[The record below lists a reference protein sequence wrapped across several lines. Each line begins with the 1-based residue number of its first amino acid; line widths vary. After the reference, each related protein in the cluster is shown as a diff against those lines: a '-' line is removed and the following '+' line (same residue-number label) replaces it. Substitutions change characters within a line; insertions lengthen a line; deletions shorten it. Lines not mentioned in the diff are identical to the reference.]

1 MAWCARTKLIG
12 GYGGGLFGPEDDV
25 TREQMAVM
33 LYRSAAY
40 LGLDVG
46 AAPENAAVPGAAP
59 WAAEAM
65 GWALHAGVVESGD
78 DPAAPLTRAEV
89 AQMLARL
96 CQLLEPEA

>member
-1 MAWCARTKLIG
+1 MAWCAQTKLIG

-65 GWALHAGVVESGD
+65 GWALHAGVVESSD

>member
-1 MAWCARTKLIG
+1 
-12 GYGGGLFGPEDDV
+12 
-25 TREQMAVM
+25 MAVM

-65 GWALHAGVVESGD
+65 GWALHASVVESGD

-89 AQMLARL
+89 AQSLARL